1 MSIEPPVAI
10 TTIKYTANINAKA
23 CLMKFLTWLFAFQDM
38 RLLMEILFSLYY
50 NAALKHLLPT

>member
-1 MSIEPPVAI
+1 MSMEPLVAI

-38 RLLMEILFSLYY
+38 QPLMEILFSFTVMQ
-50 NAALKHLLPT
+50 H

>member
-1 MSIEPPVAI
+1 MSVDPLVTI
-10 TTIKYTANINAKA
+10 TTIKYTANMNAKA

-38 RLLMEILFSLYY
+38 QPLMETLFSLYC